1 VGGGETQAR
10 ALAEGLVAEGFE
22 VMVLTRRSHA
32 SLKRIERFGQVA
44 VYRLPPVGRQHLKK
58 WGLMFT
64 GLLALI
70 KLRRQYDLIFV
81 SGFRVIG
88 MPAVIVSRL
97 LGKPCVLKADNNGE
111 MSGAFFAAGMAKIGL
126 NSNSSLFRLFISMRN
141 RILRK
146 ATGFVAIS
154 TEILNELTTY
164 GVTPPKLAF
173 IPNSVDAKIF
183 CPVSS
188 HTKESLRKDLALPP
202 EHTIVIYA
210 GRLVSYKGLP
220 LLLQVWKR
228 LRCEND
234 RICLL
239 LVGSGSLDIHNC
251 EEELRDFVRTNDLR
265 DTVLFTGEVRN
276 VNKYLQASDIFVFPT
291 KKEAFGISLIEA
303 MACGL
308 SVISTSVGGVKD
320 ILQHGQ
326 NGLVIQPSDFQQ
338 LYSALDML
346 ITNVPLSACLGQAAW
361 RTIQDR
367 YSAEIVTQE
376 YVELFKRISSDT
388 S

>member
-1 VGGGETQAR
+1 
-10 ALAEGLVAEGFE
+10 
-22 VMVLTRRSHA
+22 MVLTRRSHA
-32 SLKRIERFGQVA
+32 SLKKIERFGQVA
-44 VYRLPPVGRQHLKK
+44 VYRLPPVGRQHFKK

-64 GLLALI
+64 GLPTLI

-97 LGKPCVLKADNNGE
+97 LGKSCLLKADNNGE

-154 TEILNELTTY
+154 TEILNELTTH

-173 IPNSVDAKIF
+173 IPNSVDAKAF
-183 CPVSS
+183 CLVSS
-188 HTKESLRKDLALPP
+188 QTKESLRRDLALPL
-202 EHTIVIYA
+202 EHTIVIYT

-276 VNKYLQASDIFVFPT
+276 VNQYLQASDIFVFPT
-291 KKEAFGISLIEA
+291 EKEAFGISLIEA

-308 SVISTSVGGVKD
+308 PVISTPVGGVKD
-320 ILQHGQ
+320 ILEHRY
-326 NGLVIQPSDFQQ
+326 NGLVVQPGDFQQ
-338 LYSALDML
+338 LYEALDVLM
-346 ITNVPLSACLGQAAW
+346 TDSSLSGRLGQAAW
-361 RTIQDR
+361 RTVQDR
-367 YSAEIVTQE
+367 YSTESVTQE
-376 YVELFKRISSDT
+376 YVELFNRSSLGIS
-388 S
+388 